1 MSEKNGKNTK
11 NGYEVRENLLGMA
24 IGILSERDNKE
35 RENEYLKPEGQR
47 LPVKGYDLDE
57 VLATAEK
64 LYAFVS
70 KK

>member
-1 MSEKNGKNTK
+1 MGDNTNK
-11 NGYEVRENLLGMA
+11 NGYQVRESLLGMA
-24 IGILSERDNKE
+24 MGILSERDARD
-35 RENEYLKPEGQR
+35 RENEYLKPEGTR

-64 LYAFVS
+64 LYEFVS

>member
-1 MSEKNGKNTK
+1 MSEKNSK
-11 NGYEVRENLLGMA
+11 NGYEIRENLLHMA
-24 IGILSERDNKE
+24 VGILSDRDNKD

-47 LPVKGYDLDE
+47 KPIKGYDLEE

-64 LYAFVS
+64 LYSFVG

>member
-1 MSEKNGKNTK
+1 MSEKSSK
-11 NGYEVRENLLGMA
+11 NGYEVRENLLSMA

-47 LPVKGYDLDE
+47 QPIKGYDLEE

-64 LYAFVS
+64 LYGFVS
-70 KK
+70 RK